1 MGDFA
6 HCFYSVTSRA
16 RHGVFPDLKRR
27 GVCRVHTAMAT
38 IENVQTAID
47 ALTKEVHAL
56 RKDMKKIRQH
66 FEDPTGEKQAARVK
80 NNGFNKPLGVS
91 DKLRAFLGLAADEKI
106 SRSQVT
112 TRINTY
118 VTEKGLKA
126 GQNISLDESLKDLL
140 QVPEG
145 VQVTFLNIQKYINPH
160 YIKEVKP
167 ETEKKPRAT
176 KKTESSTTGD
186 APKEKKMRPKVA
198 KPATATA

>member
-1 MGDFA
+1 
-6 HCFYSVTSRA
+6 
-16 RHGVFPDLKRR
+16 
-27 GVCRVHTAMAT
+27 MAT
-38 IENVQTAID
+38 ITLETLHTALEAI
-47 ALTKEVHAL
+47 AKEQRAL
-56 RKDMKKIRQH
+56 RKDVRKIRQH
-66 FEDPTGEKQAARVK
+66 FEDPEGEKAAARAQ
-80 NNGFNKPLGVS
+80 NNGFNKPLGVT

-167 ETEKKPRAT
+167 ETEKKPRA
-176 KKTESSTTGD
+176 KKEKAVETPTESVSE

-198 KPATATA
+198 KPVTATA